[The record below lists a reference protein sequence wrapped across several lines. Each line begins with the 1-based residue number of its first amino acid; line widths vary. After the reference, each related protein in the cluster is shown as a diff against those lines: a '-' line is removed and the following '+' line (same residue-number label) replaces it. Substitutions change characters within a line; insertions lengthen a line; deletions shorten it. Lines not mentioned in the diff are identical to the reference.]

1 VSEILKYKFF
11 DELKKLSFID
21 RIMIYGSRARG
32 DNDPRSDLDLAIE
45 CPDASEKDWLKVKD
59 IIENADTLLKIDCV
73 RLDDLSETNKLR
85 INILKDAKL
94 IYTRDG

>member
-1 VSEILKYKFF
+1 
-11 DELKKLSFID
+11 
-21 RIMIYGSRARG
+21 MIYGSRARG